1 MKPQSRCV
9 SLSHHAFHLIY
20 YIRVEGKKINY
31 LLLVFQEEIVVSYFP
46 SFHYNIMMVF
56 EQLLRFWIVAHI
68 MESSHRQ
75 QSGLGG
81 IFRHSI
87 GEEVVPSCVA
97 DVKILVFICKTH
109 RHSLAVVLPCPCI
122 DMSELQD
129 VVTHPAFISNEY
141 HSVGYIQ

>member
-1 MKPQSRCV
+1 MAVSKASYYFGILGVAIPVASAMPCFVVAAPDVKPQSRCV
-9 SLSHHAFHLIY
+9 SLSHHAFHLIC

-75 QSGLGG
+75 HPHLCCV
-81 IFRHSI
+81 FCHSI
-87 GEEVVPSCVA
+87 GEEVVPSCMA

-109 RHSLAVVLPCPCI
+109 
-122 DMSELQD
+122 
-129 VVTHPAFISNEY
+129 
-141 HSVGYIQ
+141 